1 MFLFFSAYALMLIS
15 SCVSTRVFFAAAAAL
30 SSASLAAATSLAFA
44 EDAPDPLARSAAR
57 SAFSSAPFSV
67 KTASR
72 QPRVASADRHM
83 SAGACAAMW
92 VAARATECAGVGAAV
107 GAAWDARVW
116 CSQLDSSP
124 CEPALTVPSL

>member
-30 SSASLAAATSLAFA
+30 SSASLAAAISLAFA

-92 VAARATECAGVGAAV
+92 VAARATECAGVGAAA
-107 GAAWDARVW
+107 GAVEAQVW